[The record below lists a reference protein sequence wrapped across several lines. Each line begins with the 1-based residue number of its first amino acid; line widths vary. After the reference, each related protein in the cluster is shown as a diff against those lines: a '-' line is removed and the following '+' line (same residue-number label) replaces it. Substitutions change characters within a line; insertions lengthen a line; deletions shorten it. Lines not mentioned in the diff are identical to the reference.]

1 VQPSWF
7 KQFVSQVPI
16 DRTCVI
22 DGAAIHY
29 LHWPN
34 PGKPGLMFVHGHA
47 AHAHWW
53 DFIAPAVSEGYD
65 VVAIDLSGSGDSDH
79 RDSYSA
85 GLFAKEI
92 VGCIEDARLASP
104 VVVGHSFGGSM
115 TRIAAHLYPNKIK
128 GIVIVDSV
136 IPSQAGPRT
145 PPPMPR
151 SKTRYYPNLTEAKR
165 RFRLRPPQPCDNDF
179 ILDHIAAHS
188 VLETEQGYRFKLD
201 SAVFAKMQV
210 TEQFP
215 PASDMI
221 TAMKM
226 PVGFIYGV
234 KSRFFTPEIV
244 AELSMV
250 VDERLTRSVPDAYHH
265 VFLDQP
271 LLFIERLKELLKLMT
286 VVRRHRW

>member
-1 VQPSWF
+1 
-7 KQFVSQVPI
+7 
-16 DRTCVI
+16 
-22 DGAAIHY
+22 
-29 LHWPN
+29 
-34 PGKPGLMFVHGHA
+34 MFVHGHA

-85 GLFAKEI
+85 GLFAKEIVGCIEDARLASPVVVGHSFGGKEI